1 MQTTNYDFSMVA
13 KGNNTYEDNVITFGG
28 ADTLV
33 KGTIIAR
40 NTSTL
45 KLQIYAKGG
54 VSNGNGVPVGVL
66 ENEVVATGAGD
77 VACRPIMTGIIDS
90 SMLIIDADGDGSNV
104 DATVLDLLRQTG
116 LEPKNF
122 QELVTLGNQ

>member
-1 MQTTNYDFSMVA
+1 MQTTNYDFSQVA
-13 KGNNTYEDNVITFGG
+13 QGNNSYEDNVIAFGG

-45 KLQIYAKGG
+45 KLQIYVKGG
-54 VSNGNGVPVGVL
+54 STNGNGVPVGVL

-77 VACRPIMTGIIDS
+77 VACRPIMTGLIDS
-90 SMLIIDADGDGSNV
+90 SKLIIDADGNGSNV

-116 LEPKNF
+116 LVPKDYE
-122 QELVTLGNQ
+122 ELVTLGNQ